1 MVLLIG
7 MLIFWFALVGKISVD
22 TAIVGGFLAIF
33 ILFFSKRFIFIDK
46 EAYQTNNR
54 ILIIIRYLV
63 ILVIEIFKANIE
75 MIRIVLFEDAADEH
89 PSIGKFDSHLKSD
102 TTKTMLAHAITLT
115 PGTITIGITDDVFY
129 VTSMNPD
136 MLDGI
141 EESDFV
147 HLLHQLESD

>member
-7 MLIFWFALVGKISVD
+7 MLIFWFALVGKISID
-22 TAIVGGFLAIF
+22 TAIVGGLLSVF
-33 ILFFSKRFIFIDK
+33 ILFFSKRFIFNDK
-46 EAYQTNNR
+46 EIYQTNNR
-54 ILIIIRYLV
+54 LALIIRYLI
-63 ILVIEIFKANIE
+63 ILVIEIVKANIE
-75 MIRIVLFEDAADEH
+75 MIRIVLFEAAADEH

-102 TTKTMLAHAITLT
+102 ATKTMLAHAITLT

-136 MLDGI
+136 MLEGI

-147 HLLHQLESD
+147 TLLHKLEN